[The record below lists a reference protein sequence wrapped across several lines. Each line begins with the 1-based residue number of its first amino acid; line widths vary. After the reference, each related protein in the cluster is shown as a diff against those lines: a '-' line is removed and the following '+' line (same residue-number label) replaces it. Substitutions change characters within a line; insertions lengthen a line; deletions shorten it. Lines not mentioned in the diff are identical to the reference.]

1 MLDLVIG
8 VVAGLLLLTGIGL
21 IAGASLPRLLFAP
34 RSRHRRLT
42 RPFLTV
48 PGSVHPTVEH
58 ALSATSSL
66 ITLLDKR
73 GLRRQAAALR
83 AAGDRLRREEEAGI
97 YAMSDVLR
105 TLRRLD
111 LSQSPDEAGDMAAL
125 LERVSVALRD
135 RAEQLELL
143 PRR

>member
-1 MLDLVIG
+1 MLELVIG
-8 VVAGLLLLTGIGL
+8 VVAGLLLLTGIGI
-21 IAGASLPRLLFAP
+21 IAGPSLPRLLFSP
-34 RSRHRRLT
+34 RSRHRT

-48 PGSVHPTVEH
+48 PGSVHPTVER

-66 ITLLDKR
+66 ITLLDRR

-83 AAGDRLRREEEAGI
+83 SAGDRLRREEEAGI
-97 YAMSDVLR
+97 YAMGDVIR

-111 LSQSPDEAGDMAAL
+111 LSQSPDEAGALADL
-125 LERVSVALRD
+125 LEQVSGALRD